1 MWAVLALHAVLIL
14 ILRTDGVSASRLCT
28 AAIPALAALCSL
40 WRAQQLPLR
49 ERISWRWLGAALLLW
64 AAGQT
69 VETLLPGSGAASNLA
84 ADPSD
89 FLYLTAA
96 FPLLLAIANTTE
108 TESIRSIFYLELAQV
123 LLAGVLTYI
132 RLFRM
137 PMSSEAAASVMLKI
151 YAAECALLAV
161 SAVLR
166 LVSWSTL
173 EERRRMRL
181 MCSVLWM
188 YLPIELS
195 LDHATKNWHLQAG
208 TLLDLLWSGPF
219 LFAGWQA
226 LHLPM
231 DAESVEPRRVRRKS
245 SLLIE
250 TLCPMLI
257 TTGIFALAAS
267 LISQHP
273 VLGLASIFLLLLVQ
287 GLHGGIVQLNYLA
300 GQNLLLEREQE
311 LEEANAGLEQLSRLD
326 PLTGVANRRQFS
338 AALDEAWKLAI
349 RRQGSIGVLMIDIDH
364 FKGVND
370 FHGHA
375 YGDECLTAIARIL
388 SRQGARANDLLARYG
403 GEEFVLLL
411 TETDFAGAMAVA
423 ERMHHAVEQA
433 GIANQASPFNQQVTV
448 SIGVGLCAPKSGTTA
463 PALVEIADQALYEAK
478 RLGRNR
484 ICARS
489 L

>member
-1 MWAVLALHAVLIL
+1 MWAVLALHAVLL
-14 ILRTDGVSASRLCT
+14 FALRTDGVSASRLCT

-49 ERISWRWLGAALLLW
+49 ERISWRWLGAALFLW

-69 VETLLPGSGAASNLA
+69 VETLLPGSSAASNLA

-123 LLAGVLTYI
+123 LLAGVLTYV
-132 RLFRM
+132 RLYK
-137 PMSSEAAASVMLKI
+137 MSLSSDAAASVMLKI

-173 EERRRMRL
+173 EERRRMRML
-181 MCSVLWM
+181 CVVLWM
-188 YLPIELS
+188 YLPVELL
-195 LDHATKNWHLQAG
+195 LDYATKNWHLQAG

-231 DAESVEPRRVRRKS
+231 EAVAAEPRRVRRKG

-267 LISQHP
+267 IVSQHP
-273 VLGLASIFLLLLVQ
+273 MLGLASILLLLLVQ

-311 LEEANAGLEQLSRLD
+311 LEQANAGLEQLSRLD

-338 AALDEAWKLAI
+338 VALDEAWKLAL
-349 RRQGSIGVLMIDIDH
+349 RRQESIGVLMIDVDH
-364 FKGVND
+364 FKAVND

-388 SRQGARANDLLARYG
+388 SKQGARANDLLARYG

-423 ERMHHAVEQA
+423 ERMRHGVELA
-433 GIANQASPFNQQVTV
+433 GIVNEGSPFNHRVTV
-448 SIGVGLCAPKSGTTA
+448 SIGVGLSEPKFGTNA

>member
-1 MWAVLALHAVLIL
+1 
-14 ILRTDGVSASRLCT
+14 
-28 AAIPALAALCSL
+28 
-40 WRAQQLPLR
+40 
-49 ERISWRWLGAALLLW
+49 
-64 AAGQT
+64 
-69 VETLLPGSGAASNLA
+69 
-84 ADPSD
+84 
-89 FLYLTAA
+89 
-96 FPLLLAIANTTE
+96 
-108 TESIRSIFYLELAQV
+108 
-123 LLAGVLTYI
+123 
-132 RLFRM
+132 
-137 PMSSEAAASVMLKI
+137 MLKI
-151 YAAECALLAV
+151 YAGECALLAV

-173 EERRRMRL
+173 EERRRMRWL
-181 MCSVLWM
+181 CSVLWM
-188 YLPIELS
+188 YLPIELG
-195 LDHATKNWHLQAG
+195 LDYATKNWRLQAG
-208 TLLDLLWSGPF
+208 TLLDLLWSVPF

-231 DAESVEPRRVRRKS
+231 EAESGEPRRVRRKS

-267 LISQHP
+267 IVIQHP
-273 VLGLASIFLLLLVQ
+273 MLALGSIFLLLLVQ
-287 GLHGGIVQLNYLA
+287 GLHAGIVQLNYLA

-338 AALDEAWKLAI
+338 VALDEAWKLAL
-349 RRQGSIGVLMIDIDH
+349 RRQESIGVLMIDVDH
-364 FKGVND
+364 FKAVND

-388 SRQGARANDLLARYG
+388 SKQGARANDLLARYG

-411 TETDFAGAMAVA
+411 TETDYAGAMAVA
-423 ERMHHAVEQA
+423 DRMHHAVELA
-433 GIANQASPFNQQVTV
+433 GIVNEGSPFNRHVTV
-448 SIGVGLCAPKSGTTA
+448 SIGVGVCAPKSGTTA

>member
-1 MWAVLALHAVLIL
+1 MWAVLGLHAVLL
-14 ILRTDGVSASRLCT
+14 LTLRTDTVRASRLCT
-28 AAIPALAALCSL
+28 AAIPALAALCGL

-49 ERISWRWLGAALLLW
+49 ERTSWRWLSAALLMW
-64 AAGQT
+64 ATGQT
-69 VETLLPGSGAASNLA
+69 VETLLPGSNAASNLA
-84 ADPSD
+84 AAPSD

-96 FPLLLAIANTTE
+96 FPLLLAISSTTE
-108 TESIRSIFYLELAQV
+108 TESIKPIFYLNLSQV
-123 LLAGVLTYI
+123 FLAGVLTYI
-132 RLFRM
+132 RLFKM
-137 PMSSEAAASVMLKI
+137 PVSPDAAASVMLKI
-151 YAAECALLAV
+151 YAGECALLAV

-173 EERRRMRL
+173 EERRRMCWL
-181 MCSVLWM
+181 CSVLWI
-188 YLPIELS
+188 YLPIELG
-195 LDHATKNWHLQAG
+195 LDYATKNWRLQAG
-208 TLLDLLWSGPF
+208 TLLDPLWSVPF

-226 LHLPM
+226 LQLPM
-231 DAESVEPRRVRRKS
+231 EAESSEPRRVRRRS

-267 LISQHP
+267 IVIQHP
-273 VLGLASIFLLLLVQ
+273 MLALGSIFLLLLVQ
-287 GLHGGIVQLNYLA
+287 GLHAGIVQLNYLA

-338 AALDEAWKLAI
+338 VALDEAWKLAL
-349 RRQGSIGVLMIDIDH
+349 RRQESIGVLMIDVDH
-364 FKGVND
+364 FKAVND

-388 SRQGARANDLLARYG
+388 SKQGARANDLLARYG

-411 TETDFAGAMAVA
+411 TETDYAGAMAVA
-423 ERMHHAVEQA
+423 DRMHHAVELA
-433 GIANQASPFNQQVTV
+433 GVVNEGSPFNQRVTV
-448 SIGVGLCAPKSGTTA
+448 SIGVGVCAPKSGTTA